1 MKTIGVI
8 GGLGPQ
14 ATMDFEARVHAV
26 SQKLIPPHWNGGY
39 PPMVVYYHRY
49 PPLVV
54 DERGRPVMPMELE
67 EHISAVL
74 PKLGELADFL
84 VITANAPHRMRK
96 EIEEKS
102 GRKVLSMI
110 DVTLEEVRR
119 RGWQRVG
126 VVGLG
131 DPVVYTEPIGEI
143 GL

>member
-26 SQKLIPPHWNGGY
+26 SQRLIPPHFNSGY

-54 DERGRPVMPMELE
+54 DERGMPILPRRPE
-67 EHISAVL
+67 EHLTAVL
-74 PKLGELADFL
+74 DKLGEIADFL
-84 VITANAPHRMRK
+84 VITSNAPHLFQGL
-96 EIEEKS
+96 IEEKS

-110 DVTLEEVRR
+110 DVT
-119 RGWQRVG
+119 
-126 VVGLG
+126 
-131 DPVVYTEPIGEI
+131 
-143 GL
+143 